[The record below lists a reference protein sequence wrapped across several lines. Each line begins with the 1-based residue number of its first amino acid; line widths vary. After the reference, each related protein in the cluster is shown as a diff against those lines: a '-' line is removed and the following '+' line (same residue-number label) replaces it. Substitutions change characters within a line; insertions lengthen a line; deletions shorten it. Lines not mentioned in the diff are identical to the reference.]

1 MQEIYSQRLRIE
13 HPHITLW
20 HALKNGDR
28 DALAQLFTAYYPLLI
43 RYGSKICADKGLL
56 EDSIQDLFAEIW
68 QSKSRSEIQSVQAY
82 LLKALKYK
90 LYKKQRFPHSTTLN
104 ENDPG
109 EMLFEVSHDNFMI
122 EQQEDF
128 NKKQRIIDALKK
140 LSNRQREIIYLKIY
154 QELSYEEISD
164 IMNINYQVARNL
176 MSQAIK
182 ALKKT
187 LLMLVGWVL

>member
-1 MQEIYSQRLRIE
+1 MRIE

-20 HALKNGDR
+20 HSLKNGDR

-43 RYGSKICADKGLL
+43 KYGSKVCTDRGML
-56 EDSIQDLFAEIW
+56 EDCIQDLFAEIW

-90 LYKKQRFPHSTTLN
+90 LYKKQRSPHSASLT

-122 EQQEDF
+122 EKQEDLH
-128 NKKQRIIDALKK
+128 KKQRIIDALKK

>member
-1 MQEIYSQRLRIE
+1 MRIE

-20 HALKNGDR
+20 QRLKSGDQ
-28 DALAQLFTAYYPLLI
+28 DALAELFRAYYPLLI

-56 EDSIQDLFAEIW
+56 EDAVQDLFAEIW
-68 QSKSRSEIQSVQAY
+68 QSKSRTEIQSVQAY

-90 LYKKQRFPHSTTLN
+90 LYKLNRLPHSRSLDQ
-104 ENDPG
+104 NDASDI
-109 EMLFEVSHDNFMI
+109 LFELSHDNFMI
-122 EQQEDF
+122 EQQEDQQ
-128 NKKQRIIDALKK
+128 KKQRIIDGLKALT
-140 LSNRQREIIYLKIY
+140 NRQREIIYLKIY

-182 ALKKT
+182 ALKRS
-187 LLMLVGWVL
+187 LVVMVGWLL